1 MSRGLWWCAVVVGVL
16 AAAPL
21 PALSASGAQTTK
33 EESTARQNDPE
44 IVVTAAQPQKR
55 SGWKRAETDHI
66 VVFSDGAEP
75 ELVRVINTLE
85 RLHALMTRLYGAA
98 GQQEGAPKLQI
109 TLFASRDD
117 LKKLGLRNMRSQE
130 GPFARS
136 FTDQR
141 YYDPRADG
149 EILAIARSDQLIDLN
164 TNLAR
169 DRFCE
174 DLAAQGTDCIGKR
187 EPYLLPVL
195 RPWEAVLYSAFAQH
209 FILSNVPAPYPRWY
223 LDGIGALFST
233 IEVRKDG
240 SFDYA
245 KPPDLYSQVFRSYGD
260 VNARDVLAG
269 NYLDAPSRRMTWTPY
284 HAWLITHFFV
294 FSTPKPALCAQFA
307 QYMAA
312 IGRGASLAEAA
323 SAFGDLGR
331 LNREIR
337 GYASRAKAFA
347 TADPPEALQGSPS
360 VTVLSPAQ
368 AAVLKAKIRLGEL
381 LSPDASGEAEEQSV
395 SGDTQT
401 QWIDEVHNKVSGL
414 PFDAD
419 AMLVVV
425 EAECRS
431 ARSSE
436 CLADAERSLAQS
448 PQNARAL
455 AWKGVALT
463 DQALASPSNV
473 RAGTLAL
480 ARETIEHAMRI
491 DPRDPVAAIAY
502 FQSFAKA
509 GMPVPE
515 SGMAGLAKVAASV
528 PAAPT
533 PRLLLGKELVR
544 QGKVDLARRLLKS
557 VLYGAYDSP
566 EKRAAQALFSPV
578 AMSGA
583 SVRTL
588 LRADRPTA
596 SNAE

>member
-1 MSRGLWWCAVVVGVL
+1 MF

-21 PALSASGAQTTK
+21 PALSASGAQTSK

-44 IVVTAAQPQKR
+44 IVVTAQAQKR

-66 VVFSDGAEP
+66 VVFSDSSEP
-75 ELVRVINTLE
+75 ELIRVSSNLE

-98 GQQEGAPKLQI
+98 GQQEGTPKLQI

-117 LKKLGLRNMRSQE
+117 LKKLGLRNIRSQE

-136 FTDQR
+136 FADQR
-141 YYDPRADG
+141 YYDPRPDG

-187 EPYLLPVL
+187 EPYLPPVV

-233 IEVRKDG
+233 VEVRKDG
-240 SFDYA
+240 SLDYA
-245 KPPDLYSQVFRSYGD
+245 KPPELSSQVFRSYGD
-260 VNARDVLAG
+260 VNARDVLTG
-269 NYLDAPSRRMTWTPY
+269 GYLDAPSRRMTWTPY

-294 FSTPKPALCAQFA
+294 FSNPKPALRKQFA

-312 IGRGASLAEAA
+312 IGRGASPIEAA
-323 SAFGDLGR
+323 SALGDLGR

-347 TADPPEALQGSPS
+347 TAEPPETSQGPPL
-360 VTVLSPAQ
+360 VTLLSPAQ
-368 AAVLKAKIRLGEL
+368 AAVLKAKLRLGEL
-381 LSPDASGEAEEQSV
+381 SWPEGSDDAGGRFVSGE
-395 SGDTQT
+395 DTQ
-401 QWIDEVHNKVSGL
+401 WVNELHNDVSGL
-414 PFDAD
+414 PSDVD
-419 AMLVVV
+419 AMLVAV

-431 ARSSE
+431 GRASE
-436 CLADAERSLAQS
+436 CLADADRILAQS
-448 PQNARAL
+448 ADDARAL

-463 DQALASPSNV
+463 DQALADPSNV
-473 RAGTLAL
+473 RADTLAL
-480 ARETIEHAMRI
+480 ARQTIMHAMRI

-509 GMPVPE
+509 GVPVPE
-515 SGMAGLAKVAASV
+515 NGMASLAKIASSV

-533 PRLLLGKELVR
+533 PRLLLGEELVR
-544 QGKVDLARRLLKS
+544 QGKVDLAQRLLNS

-566 EKRAAQALFSPV
+566 EKRAARSLFSPI
-578 AMSGA
+578 AIPGA
-583 SVRTL
+583 SAPTL
-588 LRADRPTA
+588 LRADRPAA
-596 SNAE
+596 SNAQ

>member
-1 MSRGLWWCAVVVGVL
+1 MGRWWFCFVVGVL
-16 AAAPL
+16 APL
-21 PALSASGAQTTK
+21 PVLAASAAQENN
-33 EESTARQNDPE
+33 EESTPGPNESE
-44 IVVTAAQPQKR
+44 IVVTAGQIQKR
-55 SGWKRAETDHI
+55 SGWKRAEADHI
-66 VVFSDGAEP
+66 VVFSDGSEP
-75 ELVRVINTLE
+75 ELVRIASNLE

-98 GQQEGAPKLQI
+98 GQQGDPPKLQV
-109 TLFASRDD
+109 TLFGSRDD
-117 LKKLGLRNMRSQE
+117 LEKLGMRNMRSQE
-130 GPFARS
+130 GPFAKS

-149 EILAIARSDQLIDLN
+149 AILSVARSDQLIDLS
-164 TNLAR
+164 TNLAHA
-169 DRFCE
+169 RFCE
-174 DLAAQGTDCIGKR
+174 DLASQGTDCIGKR
-187 EPYLLPVL
+187 EPYLPPVV

-240 SFDYA
+240 SLDYA
-245 KPPDLYSQVFRSYGD
+245 KPPNLYSQVFRSYGD
-260 VNARDVLAG
+260 VNARDILG
-269 NYLDAPSRRMTWTPY
+269 GGYLDAPSRRMTWTPY

-294 FSTPKPALCAQFA
+294 FSDAKPARRAQFA

-323 SAFGDLGR
+323 SAFDDLGR
-331 LNREIR
+331 LNREIT

-347 TADPPEALQGSPS
+347 TAKPQEALQRSPL

-381 LSPDASGEAEEQSV
+381 LSPDASGKAGEQSV

-401 QWIDEVHNKVSGL
+401 QWIDEVRNEVSGL

-419 AMLVVV
+419 AMLVAV

-431 ARSSE
+431 ARSRA
-436 CLADAERSLAQS
+436 CLADAERILTQS

-463 DQALASPSNV
+463 DQALAGPSKE
-473 RAGTLAL
+473 RAGTLAA
-480 ARETIEHAMRI
+480 ARGTIEHALQI

-509 GMPVPE
+509 GVPVPE
-515 SGMAGLAKVAASV
+515 SGMAGLAKVVASV

-533 PRLLLGKELVR
+533 PRLLLGEELVR
-544 QGKVDLARRLLKS
+544 QSKVDLAQRLLNS
-557 VLYGAYDSP
+557 VLHGPYDSP
-566 EKRAAQALFSPV
+566 EKRAARALFSPV
-578 AMSGA
+578 ANTGRRACELGCVQA
-583 SVRTL
+583 S
-588 LRADRPTA
+588 
-596 SNAE
+596 SF